1 MYVVPILFIV
11 LLALAIFFSP
21 ILALVLLVVSL
32 VGLGIYKFLG
42 PGTEPEHGAPPGEA
56 SPPAHGPGAGATAR
70 RQPDADKEG
79 PWGEVW
85 PERRSGEPS

>member
-21 ILALVLLVVSL
+21 ILAIVLLVVGL

-42 PGTEPEHGAPPGEA
+42 PGTEPESAPPPSEM
-56 SPPAHGPGAGATAR
+56 SPPANAPGGTATAGDR
-70 RQPDADKEG
+70 EEEKTG
-79 PWGEVW
+79 MWGESW
-85 PERRSGEPS
+85 PEQRTHEKPS